1 MNNENMFT
9 LWITGISASGKT
21 TLAKKII
28 KKLNSDH
35 IYKNI
40 ILIDGDEIR
49 QSIGFYKYNNLD
61 REQIGILKAELAQK
75 ENTNGKI
82 VIVTGIASKAKWR
95 KDYRKIIDNYYEIYL
110 KCSLEICSS
119 RDFKGQYQKAQT
131 GDIKNFAGVT
141 DQYEEHELADLV
153 IDTENTSVTDST
165 KILYSFINKI
175 RKQT

>member
-28 KKLNSDH
+28 KKLNSEN

-75 ENTNGKI
+75 ENTM
-82 VIVTGIASKAKWR
+82 AK
-95 KDYRKIIDNYYEIYL
+95 
-110 KCSLEICSS
+110 
-119 RDFKGQYQKAQT
+119 
-131 GDIKNFAGVT
+131 
-141 DQYEEHELADLV
+141 
-153 IDTENTSVTDST
+153 
-165 KILYSFINKI
+165 
-175 RKQT
+175 